1 MEPQK
6 EQRKIAA
13 KTLPIKDVKLNQF
26 QPCRAISFKI
36 EELSLKEEYERLKK
50 SEKKIIDLKSSLA
63 IQSEN
68 LKQKALQ
75 FQQQKKEF
83 ADIDEFVKIHYKD
96 FEQFLKEKTKNIK
109 ESKDGEDK
117 KE

>member
-13 KTLPIKDVKLNQF
+13 KTLPIKDAKLNQF

-50 SEKKIIDLKSSLA
+50 YEKKIIDLKSSLA